1 MGNAMAVREGLR
13 SRLSGSGNTDNGR
26 QHFAR
31 MWRFDPFWTFPA
43 VAHYP
48 VKHAP
53 FRQAALAR
61 GFAPVADSN
70 TEHTDLFALGDDLGF
85 GPRSWLL
92 LVLAVIRLAHV
103 HVNMMRWFHRKRKAP

>member
-1 MGNAMAVREGLR
+1 VTTPTTGDNI
-13 SRLSGSGNTDNGR
+13 SRGCGDSIRFGRFQPQRTTQLS
-26 QHFAR
+26 
-31 MWRFDPFWTFPA
+31 
-43 VAHYP
+43 
-48 VKHAP
+48 KP

-70 TEHTDLFALGDDLGF
+70 AEHTDLFALGDDLGF